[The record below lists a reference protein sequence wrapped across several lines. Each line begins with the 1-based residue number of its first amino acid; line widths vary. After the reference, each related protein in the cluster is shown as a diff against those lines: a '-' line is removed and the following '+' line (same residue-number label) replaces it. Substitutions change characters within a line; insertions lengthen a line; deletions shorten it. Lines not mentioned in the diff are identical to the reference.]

1 MQTPGVSSGRM
12 LVGMTPKTLRLPKQ
26 CEMLLSVH
34 DSPLG
39 VYKENNMVLVFFNT
53 LKDDIQITMLNKL
66 DVSTKVF
73 NVKVRI
79 IRLWKNMSYM
89 LQGQVHTVEMVL
101 VDEEGNK
108 MLGSIINEHW
118 QNFKNLIELNSTILI
133 TKASLA
139 ENHAAN
145 KFMGN
150 PNKVS
155 FNHETNIV
163 ELNDFL
169 GEPYGF
175 TFASF
180 EDMNNNLFPPFH
192 TVDIIGYITSSE
204 KPTTFLGKGG
214 ESTLKV
220 IVHLEDLKLMT
231 DYISNNPDKTNVVII
246 LQFGRFKFWGEKTW
260 ASNNYVYSKLF
271 IDEDIQAI
279 ISFKQRLIEQ
289 TSGLTGSSQKSIGTS
304 VNCSVEDD
312 FLIKTEFNNI
322 AEVHMKTVRL
332 VVILG
337 TIKFR
342 ILIRVQDPTGIIDLT
357 LWDRE
362 AVKILKVSA
371 NDLVESIIKGET
383 SEQFPDVLNNLLEK
397 KYAFKIDIKKYNV
410 DRQEMGF
417 GISKYSDDS
426 KIIDTLEN
434 KFNLEQVCINFHMIK
449 WY

>member
-1 MQTPGVSSGRM
+1 
-12 LVGMTPKTLRLPKQ
+12 
-26 CEMLLSVH
+26 
-34 DSPLG
+34 
-39 VYKENNMVLVFFNT
+39 
-53 LKDDIQITMLNKL
+53 
-66 DVSTKVF
+66 
-73 NVKVRI
+73 
-79 IRLWKNMSYM
+79 
-89 LQGQVHTVEMVL
+89 
-101 VDEEGNK
+101 
-108 MLGSIINEHW
+108 
-118 QNFKNLIELNSTILI
+118 
-133 TKASLA
+133 
-139 ENHAAN
+139 
-145 KFMGN
+145 
-150 PNKVS
+150 
-155 FNHETNIV
+155 
-163 ELNDFL
+163 
-169 GEPYGF
+169 
-175 TFASF
+175 
-180 EDMNNNLFPPFH
+180 
-192 TVDIIGYITSSE
+192 
-204 KPTTFLGKGG
+204 
-214 ESTLKV
+214 
-220 IVHLEDLKLMT
+220 MT
-231 DYISNNPDKTNVVII
+231 DYISNNLDKTNVVTI

-322 AEVHMKTVRL
+322 AEVHMKTGVRKSDTKCNNDKCKDKEFSL
-332 VVILG
+332 INR
-337 TIKFR
+337 FR

-434 KFNLEQVCINFHMIK
+434 KFNLEQVCKFS
-449 WY
+449 YD